1 MDHVGCQRPPPSHS
15 LVTVSRGAASWRPFL
30 LCSLLVAWSPNHV
43 LDRGRPMPARTLPTI
58 SPTPIS
64 EPSEMAANRLPGRN
78 LGFKGV
84 LEIVRRDPKFLGR
97 GGVFLA

>member
-78 LGFKGV
+78 LGFKG
-84 LEIVRRDPKFLGR
+84 DPKFLGR

>member
-1 MDHVGCQRPPPSHS
+1 
-15 LVTVSRGAASWRPFL
+15 
-30 LCSLLVAWSPNHV
+30 
-43 LDRGRPMPARTLPTI
+43 MPARTLPTI